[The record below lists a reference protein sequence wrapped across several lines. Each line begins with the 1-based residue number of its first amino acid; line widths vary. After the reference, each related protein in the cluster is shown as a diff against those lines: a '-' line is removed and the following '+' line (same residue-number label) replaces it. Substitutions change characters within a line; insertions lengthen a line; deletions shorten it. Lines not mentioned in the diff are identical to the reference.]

1 MTKLSLSD
9 VVADAEA
16 GMLALSAAPMDV
28 PPYMMD
34 AVHKAQAQA
43 KSQAPSADAAHKL
56 NLEAITGMKI
66 VQPMRIHRYRR
77 G

>member
-1 MTKLSLSD
+1 MTKLPLSD
-9 VVADAEA
+9 VIANEEA
-16 GMLALSAAPMDV
+16 GMVALSAAPVDV
-28 PPYMMD
+28 PPYMID
-34 AVHKAQAQA
+34 AVHKVQAQAQ
-43 KSQAPSADAAHKL
+43 SADAAHKL

>member
-1 MTKLSLSD
+1 MSKLSLSD
-9 VVADAEA
+9 VIANEEA
-16 GMLALSAAPMDV
+16 GMLALSAAPVDI
-28 PPYMMD
+28 PPYMID
-34 AVHKAQAQA
+34 AVRKIQGQAQN
-43 KSQAPSADAAHKL
+43 ADVVDKL

>member
-9 VVADAEA
+9 VVANEEA

-28 PPYMMD
+28 PPYMID
-34 AVHKAQAQA
+34 AVRKIQGQA
-43 KSQAPSADAAHKL
+43 KSQVQNADAVDKL
-56 NLEAITGMKI
+56 NLETITGMKI